1 MQVRPY
7 LAFLSG
13 LLALSVAC
21 PSRRRPVH
29 DNDSFRLIILNENWM
44 SRDLGYEADHA
55 LSIIKALDTSSPLFT
70 ISLKEMEHYDWNR
83 QQITLTDDATQR
95 FAQSLEKAGRLTDGA
110 EKLKSL
116 KNSMGWGNPLQS
128 ALYTRIFLVVFNKEI
143 IYGGIFLDATSQ
155 MAINY
160 PVARVLLD
168 DGKAVISLLPIHIPF
183 VNEDPVDSRGNM
195 RGLAVTDEAKADIE
209 ALNSNDSFIDKW
221 IGGLA
226 ASPVAQ
232 EHRKMLRNPRIK
244 RVLEASGK
252 IEK

>member
-1 MQVRPY
+1 LRPY

-13 LLALSVAC
+13 LLALSTTC
-21 PSRRRPVH
+21 PSRRVPVQ
-29 DNDSFRLIILNENWM
+29 DNDSFRLIILNDDWM
-44 SRDLGYEADHA
+44 SENLGYEADHA
-55 LSIIKALDTSSPLFT
+55 LSTIKALDISNTLFT
-70 ISLKEMEHYDWNR
+70 ISLKEIKHYDWDR
-83 QQITLTDDATQR
+83 QQITLTEDASLSL
-95 FAQSLEKAGRLTDGA
+95 AQSLEKAGRLTDGA

-128 ALYTRIFLVVFNKEI
+128 ALYTRIFLILLNQEI

-183 VNEDPVDSRGNM
+183 VNEDPVDAEGNM
-195 RGLAVTDEAKADIE
+195 RRLAVTDEAKADIE

-226 ASPVAQ
+226 TNPVAQ
-232 EHRKMLRNPRIK
+232 EHRKLLNNAKIK
-244 RVLEASGK
+244 EVLKASGK
-252 IEK
+252 L